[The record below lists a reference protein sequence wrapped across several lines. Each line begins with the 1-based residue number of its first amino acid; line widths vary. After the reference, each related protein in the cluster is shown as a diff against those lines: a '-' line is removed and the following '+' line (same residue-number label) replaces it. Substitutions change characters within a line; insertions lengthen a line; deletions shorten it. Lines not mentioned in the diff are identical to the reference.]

1 MQRSSSLLLQTFD
14 AVPTRIAR
22 RNRWSQCAPN
32 APPFTLRNPA
42 PFTSQQAHFHTIPN
56 QRVDH
61 KSKHPSWRQK
71 AHFHPTCTQFQSKR
85 DYYDILGVARDAS
98 KTDIK
103 KQYYQLA
110 KRYHPDANK
119 NDPEAAK
126 KFAEAT
132 EAWEIL
138 GDDEKRQMYD
148 NYGHAGVDEQA
159 GFSEGGG
166 FEDIFGEF
174 ASMFGQGRKNG
185 RQAQRGSDIQVNL
198 RISFMEAV
206 RGTTRDLPISVK
218 VTCDTCSGSGAKPGT
233 KKTKCRT
240 CNGSGVE
247 VHQQGFFAVEAP
259 CRRCQG
265 EGSIIE
271 SPCTTCRGTGTV
283 KKSKVVQV
291 KIPEGVDNGLNL
303 RLAHQ
308 GEAGVRGGPS
318 GHLFV
323 GIQVEPDPFF
333 KRKKNDILVDVP
345 ISIGQAILGGTV
357 VVPTLSGEVEM
368 KIPRGVQPN
377 TVMQMRGKG
386 VKELNSS
393 RRGSQL
399 VNLQVHVPSSLTPKQ
414 EELLKEFMKE
424 EEQVANSG
432 NSTAKTHTFAATV
445 QETMKRIRD
454 FIKK

>member
-1 MQRSSSLLLQTFD
+1 MKHTVVTYKVTELTGHRVLEGGSIHCIFQSMPRSSTLLLQSFD
-14 AVPTRIAR
+14 CIPVRVAR
-22 RNRWSQCAPN
+22 RNRWNQCAPN
-32 APPFTLRNPA
+32 LQICNPVSSGPFLFRHA
-42 PFTSQQAHFHTIPN
+42 QFHTSRN
-56 QRVDH
+56 QSKIDR
-61 KSKHPSWRQK
+61 KSNKQSWHQK
-71 AHFHPTCTQFQSKR
+71 ANFHPTCTQFQSKR

-98 KTDIK
+98 KNDIK

-138 GDDEKRQMYD
+138 GDDEKRQKYD
-148 NYGHAGVDEQA
+148 NFGHAGVDEQG
-159 GFSEGGG
+159 GFSEGGFPGG

-198 RISFMEAV
+198 KISFMEAV
-206 RGTTRDLPISVK
+206 RGTTRDIPISVK

-265 EGSIIE
+265 EGSVIE
-271 SPCTTCRGTGTV
+271 SPCTTCRGTGNV

-291 KIPEGVDNGLNL
+291 KIPEGVDSGLNL

-308 GEAGVRGGPS
+308 GEAGARGGPS

-323 GIQVEPDPFF
+323 GIQVEADPFF
-333 KRKKNDILVDVP
+333 KRRKNDILVDVP

-368 KIPRGVQPN
+368 KVRVS
-377 TVMQMRGKG
+377 QMWQRRHLLTDFYLDSKG
-386 VKELNSS
+386 S
-393 RRGSQL
+393 
-399 VNLQVHVPSSLTPKQ
+399 PT
-414 EELLKEFMKE
+414 
-424 EEQVANSG
+424 
-432 NSTAKTHTFAATV
+432 
-445 QETMKRIRD
+445 
-454 FIKK
+454 